1 MTALIQL
8 GWFGSQTVLSTGH
21 GHISQIVGRS
31 TFDSPPDRHFG
42 KTSRFTSRHSFIAF
56 SVQGRRK
63 KDVSRYESK
72 TLRRSKSTMGKAK
85 TWCQQSSAKERRTH
99 TSGTKE
105 TFPTDESSVGS
116 NKKSCRRQ
124 KITYGLRPM
133 RVYRPAVDCLN
144 LSKAGWSWG
153 CVSAVDSEGRIIF
166 VADAQRGD
174 GQRFIVRADEK
185 LTAFMALESATR
197 GLRRIGLTSWRNFLQ
212 TRCR

>member
-1 MTALIQL
+1 MWKREYSWQKRRKALSI
-8 GWFGSQTVLSTGH
+8 GR

-31 TFDSPPDRHFG
+31 TFDSPPDRHFE

-56 SVQGRRK
+56 SVQDWRK

-85 TWCQQSSAKERRTH
+85 TYRRQQSSAKERRTN
-99 TSGTKE
+99 TSRTKE

-124 KITYGLRPM
+124 KITYGLCPM

-153 CVSAVDSEGRIIF
+153 CIASVDSQGPACD
-166 VADAQRGD
+166 VALIMDAP
-174 GQRFIVRADEK
+174 ADHRSPPFF
-185 LTAFMALESATR
+185 LDFALH
-197 GLRRIGLTSWRNFLQ
+197 LP
-212 TRCR
+212 

>member
-1 MTALIQL
+1 MQASCGREYSCLKRRKP
-8 GWFGSQTVLSTGH
+8 LSTGH

-31 TFDSPPDRHFG
+31 TFDSPPDRHFE

-85 TWCQQSSAKERRTH
+85 TYRRQQSSAKERRTH

-124 KITYGLRPM
+124 KITYGLCPM
-133 RVYRPAVDCLN
+133 RVYRPAVDSLVRCQIS
-144 LSKAGWSWG
+144 SKRHRVSVGWPAIFTCGACGMKEYWLQII
-153 CVSAVDSEGRIIF
+153 RIF
-166 VADAQRGD
+166 
-174 GQRFIVRADEK
+174 F
-185 LTAFMALESATR
+185 
-197 GLRRIGLTSWRNFLQ
+197 RRKMH
-212 TRCR
+212 